1 MERTVRFVPIVDSLS
16 QKLTG
21 EVVAS
26 HTEPLRQGVLLHAQ
40 ASVKHSFSGHG
51 GFHIRQRDRY
61 GYEVL
66 VPNYEPL
73 LYSYFEVAIK
83 VSVSS
88 FGASISSRSNALNG
102 SMREWE
108 NGALKLI
115 EPESFGAGVIEF
127 YAAEKGN
134 TFKGFPMNEE
144 KLAKLREFRKKNPG
158 DYLTDD
164 KRDKHRSLFL
174 KRQLLRL
181 SKYRTRCS
189 FPKFLTISFRG
200 EIFEEGGSP

>member
-1 MERTVRFVPIVDSLS
+1 MERIVRFVPVADSLS

-26 HTEPLRQGVLLHAQ
+26 HIEPLRQGVLLHAE
-40 ASVKHSFSGHG
+40 AFVRHNFSGHG
-51 GFHIRQRDRY
+51 GFHIRQRNRY

-73 LYSYFEVAIK
+73 LYSYFEVGIK

-88 FGASISSRSNALNG
+88 FGAAISSRSNAFNG

-108 NGALKLI
+108 DGALKLI
-115 EPESFGAGVIEF
+115 EPESFGAGTIEF
-127 YAAEKGN
+127 AATGKGE

-144 KLAKLREFRKKNPG
+144 QRARLQVLKKQNPG

-174 KRQLLRL
+174 QRQLLRF
-181 SKYRTRCS
+181 SKSRTRCS